1 MKAMKAMKT
10 QKGMKKMKPMKAMK
24 AMKEMAEDCKA
35 WRLMNPEY
43 HKAYYRKN
51 REKLKETA
59 KAWYLKNRA
68 IEHESDRR
76 VANPDR
82 ADRQA

>member
-10 QKGMKKMKPMKAMK
+10 QKAMKKMKPMKAMK
-24 AMKEMAEDCKA
+24 AMKEMAEYCKV

-51 REKLKETA
+51 REKLLE
-59 KAWYLKNRA
+59 KARA
-68 IEHESDRR
+68 YYVPRGSGK
-76 VANPDR
+76 A
-82 ADRQA
+82 Q